1 MRKDGRPKQMIG
13 LECSPCCYIRT
24 QLPSHRALP
33 HSAVAMPR
41 MSPPPPVHDETW
53 RALLAAAA
61 EFSTAELWEFM
72 SDSDLVG
79 LVDPVTGEK
88 RIGSVL
94 GNARQ
99 VFAAIFYR
107 RAGVRWV
114 LEMSS
119 GEKDPHT
126 LDATEGMD
134 CLKLEF
140 VPKKELW
147 KEDMARLNAAG
158 FKPAGRGA
166 KWPQARASEPG
177 WHPWHVTQTEAE
189 QLLADL
195 PRLLAF
201 GRLYKTEPELYE
213 GRALEEIPFLPA
225 TLPPRLLTLDDLDWR
240 PILLPPEP
248 EKVFRIPPDE
258 LEKLLRLPVLPGVQ
272 FEFDATV
279 MPGMSLLEN
288 GRPCFGRIG
297 LLVESRR
304 GLILSTEIKAGAT
317 PAVEAAGRAL
327 VKGLLLAG
335 ARPERLLI
343 GGMALDPVLR
353 PLCDALKIKL
363 QPASALPALD
373 EAMAALGQRFGGGF

>member
-1 MRKDGRPKQMIG
+1 M
-13 LECSPCCYIRT
+13 C
-24 QLPSHRALP
+24 
-33 HSAVAMPR
+33 
-41 MSPPPPVHDETW
+41 
-53 RALLAAAA
+53 
-61 EFSTAELWEFM
+61 
-72 SDSDLVG
+72 DSDMVG
-79 LVDPVTGEK
+79 LTDPVTGEA
-88 RIGSVL
+88 RLGSVL

-99 VFAAIFYR
+99 VFAAVFYR
-107 RAGVRWV
+107 RGGVRWL

-147 KEDMARLNAAG
+147 KEDVARLNAAG

-166 KWPQARASEPG
+166 RWPQVRASEPG

-195 PRLLAF
+195 PRLIAF
-201 GRLYKTEPELYE
+201 GRLYETEPELYE

-225 TLPPRLLTLDDLDWR
+225 TLPPRPLTRADLDWR

-248 EKVFRIPPDE
+248 EKIFQVPADD
-258 LEKLLRLPVLPGVQ
+258 LEKLLRLPLQPGVQ
-272 FEFDATV
+272 FEFDATI
-279 MPGMSLLEN
+279 MPGLSLLEN

-297 LLVESRR
+297 LLVESQH
-304 GLILSTEIKAGAT
+304 GLILGTEIKASAT

-327 VKGLLLAG
+327 VKGLLQAG
-335 ARPERLLI
+335 VRPERLLI

-353 PLCDALKIKL
+353 PLCDALQIKL

-373 EAMAALGQRFGGGF
+373 EAMTAMFQRFGGGF